1 PPRMAVQVVFVVL
14 LLSVAAVETQTGAV
28 TIWRDQVTLS
38 FPREGKWKEHG
49 KTEEISSNDTLTI
62 PFKGKAHYFYEYSDD
77 EGNNQKYQFYV
88 KGNACENCFELD
100 GYVLML
106 VILVDVIGTAILM
119 RIIYVCNKGKRRYA
133 PPPPQPGRNEL
144 KIPPAG
150 SGPRNLSSAESLNV
164 HTLSSDTYSTMNT
177 GMVNRMG

>member
-1 PPRMAVQVVFVVL
+1 MAVQVVFVVL
-14 LLSVAAVETQTGAV
+14 LLSVAAVETQTVKGAV

-38 FPREGKWKEHG
+38 FPREGKWIEHG

-77 EGNNQKYQFYV
+77 EGSNQKYQFYV

-133 PPPPQPGRNEL
+133 PPPPQPARRR
-144 KIPPAG
+144 
-150 SGPRNLSSAESLNV
+150 GPRPDQSSAYESLNPN
-164 HTLSSDTYSTMNT
+164 TQATETYSTVVHRT
-177 GMVNRMG
+177 G

>member
-1 PPRMAVQVVFVVL
+1 RGHPPRMAVQVVFVVL
-14 LLSVAAVETQTGAV
+14 LLSVAAVETQT
-28 TIWRDQVTLS
+28 
-38 FPREGKWKEHG
+38 
-49 KTEEISSNDTLTI
+49 
-62 PFKGKAHYFYEYSDD
+62 
-77 EGNNQKYQFYV
+77 
-88 KGNACENCFELD
+88 ACENCFELD